1 MWKKALK
8 ICKKTVFLSAVFI
21 LTLSAKTENPIFAQE
36 NSAQKNLEIPA
47 QPKMP
52 STSMPT
58 ISSPSLGKGFY
69 IPGNA
74 EFYSGRRNAL
84 SSAKNTVSSKN
95 ENSGSKNLETEENST
110 ATAYSDKNAQLS
122 ELKNYLTAGDLSNLS
137 SLGILGGLSGL
148 SSENSGLSLLGSSLN
163 QANPLNSLNSSKN
176 LTLDAQNSIYLRQIL
191 SELESLKNSTLKTGN
206 FGASAQNA
214 SIFTQNEALKTPQKN
229 QSILRFLVN
238 GQNLRPA
245 CKTVFFS
252 EPQVDGTFLLTG
264 DCKYQL
270 NGKNLSETFYILFK
284 ADGATNGSNKFTATT
299 ALSQTEKNNSSY
311 LYKISQL
318 GELYAY
324 KTGNLVTLKA
334 EKDGTNLDLLLSM

>member
-1 MWKKALK
+1 MK
-8 ICKKTVFLSAVFI
+8 ICKKTVFLSAVFV

-36 NSAQKNLEIPA
+36 DSAQKKLEIPA

-84 SSAKNTVSSKN
+84 SSTKNTTSSKN
-95 ENSGSKNLETEENST
+95 EDSGSKNLETEKNST
-110 ATAYSDKNAQLS
+110 ATAFSDKNAQLS

-137 SLGILGGLSGL
+137 SLGILGGLYGL
-148 SSENSGLSLLGSSLN
+148 SSENSGLSILGS
-163 QANPLNSLNSSKN
+163 SLNSSKN
-176 LTLDAQNSIYLRQIL
+176 LTLDAQNSIYLQQIL
-191 SELESLKNSTLKTGN
+191 SELEDLKNTTLKTGN
-206 FGASAQNA
+206 FGVSAQNA
-214 SIFTQNEALKTPQKN
+214 SIFAQNEALKTTQKN

-252 EPQVDGTFLLTG
+252 EPQIDGTFLLTG

-299 ALSQTEKNNSSY
+299 ALSQTEKNTSSY

>member
-74 EFYSGRRNAL
+74 EFYSGQRNAL

-95 ENSGSKNLETEENST
+95 ENSGSKNLKTEENST

-122 ELKNYLTAGDLSNLS
+122 ELKNYLTAGDLSNVS
-137 SLGILGGLSGL
+137 SLGIL
-148 SSENSGLSLLGSSLN
+148 
-163 QANPLNSLNSSKN
+163 
-176 LTLDAQNSIYLRQIL
+176 
-191 SELESLKNSTLKTGN
+191 
-206 FGASAQNA
+206 
-214 SIFTQNEALKTPQKN
+214 
-229 QSILRFLVN
+229 
-238 GQNLRPA
+238 
-245 CKTVFFS
+245 
-252 EPQVDGTFLLTG
+252 
-264 DCKYQL
+264 
-270 NGKNLSETFYILFK
+270 
-284 ADGATNGSNKFTATT
+284 
-299 ALSQTEKNNSSY
+299 
-311 LYKISQL
+311 
-318 GELYAY
+318 
-324 KTGNLVTLKA
+324 
-334 EKDGTNLDLLLSM
+334 

>member
-8 ICKKTVFLSAVFI
+8 ICKKTVFLSAVFV

-36 NSAQKNLEIPA
+36 DSAQKKLEIPA

-84 SSAKNTVSSKN
+84 SSTKNTTSSKN
-95 ENSGSKNLETEENST
+95 EDSGSKNLETEKNST
-110 ATAYSDKNAQLS
+110 ATAFSDKNAQLS

-137 SLGILGGLSGL
+137 SLGILGGLYGL
-148 SSENSGLSLLGSSLN
+148 SSENSGLSILGS
-163 QANPLNSLNSSKN
+163 SLNSSKN
-176 LTLDAQNSIYLRQIL
+176 LTLDAQNSIYLQQIL
-191 SELESLKNSTLKTGN
+191 SELEDLKNTTLKTGN
-206 FGASAQNA
+206 FGVSAQNA
-214 SIFTQNEALKTPQKN
+214 SIFAQNEALKTTQKN

-252 EPQVDGTFLLTG
+252 EPQIDGTFLLTG

-299 ALSQTEKNNSSY
+299 ALSQTEKNTSSY

>member
-8 ICKKTVFLSAVFI
+8 ICKKTVLLSAAFI
-21 LTLSAKTENPIFAQE
+21 LILSVKVENPIFAQE
-36 NSAQKNLEIPA
+36 NSAQKNLELPA

-58 ISSPSLGKGFY
+58 ISSPSIGKGFY
-69 IPGNA
+69 IPGNK
-74 EFYSGRRNAL
+74 EFYTGRKNAV
-84 SSAKNTVSSKN
+84 SSAKNAVPSKN
-95 ENSGSKNLETEENST
+95 ENSDAKNLEAVENST
-110 ATAYSDKNAQLS
+110 TAAFSGKKAQLS

-137 SLGILGGLSGL
+137 SLGILGEISGL
-148 SSENSGLSLLGSSLN
+148 SSENSGLSFLGSSIN
-163 QANPLNSLNSSKN
+163 QTNPSNSLNSSKN
-176 LTLDAQNSIYLRQIL
+176 LALYAQNSIYLRQIL
-191 SELESLKNSTLKTGN
+191 SELENLKKTALGN
-206 FGASAQNA
+206 GNIGVSAQNA
-214 SIFTQNEALKTPQKN
+214 AIFSQNEALKVPQKN

-238 GQNLRPA
+238 GQNLKPA

-284 ADGATNGSNKFTATT
+284 ADGAANGRDKFTATT

-311 LYKISQL
+311 LYKICQL

>member
-1 MWKKALK
+1 M
-8 ICKKTVFLSAVFI
+8 
-21 LTLSAKTENPIFAQE
+21 
-36 NSAQKNLEIPA
+36 
-47 QPKMP
+47 
-52 STSMPT
+52 
-58 ISSPSLGKGFY
+58 
-69 IPGNA
+69 
-74 EFYSGRRNAL
+74 
-84 SSAKNTVSSKN
+84 
-95 ENSGSKNLETEENST
+95 
-110 ATAYSDKNAQLS
+110 
-122 ELKNYLTAGDLSNLS
+122 S

-214 SIFTQNEALKTPQKN
+214 SIFAQNEALKTPQKN

-238 GQNLRPA
+238 GQNLKPA

>member
-1 MWKKALK
+1 L
-8 ICKKTVFLSAVFI
+8 I
-21 LTLSAKTENPIFAQE
+21 LSAKTENPIFAQE
-36 NSAQKNLEIPA
+36 NSTQKNLEIPA

-74 EFYSGRRNAL
+74 GFYSGHKNIL
-84 SSAKNTVSSKN
+84 SGAKNTVSSKN
-95 ENSGSKNLETEENST
+95 ENSGSKNLKSEENST
-110 ATAYSDKNAQLS
+110 ATAISDKNAQLS

-137 SLGILGGLSGL
+137 SLGILGGISGF
-148 SSENSGLSLLGSSLN
+148 SSENFGLSFPGSSLN
-163 QANPLNSLNSSKN
+163 QSNPLNSLNSSKN
-176 LTLDAQNSIYLRQIL
+176 FTLDAQNSIYLRQIL
-191 SELESLKNSTLKTGN
+191 SELESLKNTTLGTGN
-206 FGASAQNA
+206 FGTSAQNA
-214 SIFTQNEALKTPQKN
+214 SAFAQTEALKAPQKK

-252 EPQVDGTFLLTG
+252 DPQVDGTFLLTG

-284 ADGATNGSNKFTATT
+284 ADGATNGSNKFTTT
-299 ALSQTEKNNSSY
+299 MALSQTEKNNSSY
-311 LYKISQL
+311 LYKICQL
-318 GELYAY
+318 GELCAY
-324 KTGNLVTLKA
+324 KTGTLITLKA

>member
-74 EFYSGRRNAL
+74 EFYSGQRNAL

-95 ENSGSKNLETEENST
+95 ENSGSKNLKTEENST
-110 ATAYSDKNAQLS
+110 GTAFSDKNAQLS

-137 SLGILGGLSGL
+137 SLGILGGL
-148 SSENSGLSLLGSSLN
+148 SGLSLLGSSLN

-191 SELESLKNSTLKTGN
+191 SELESLKNTTLKTGN

-214 SIFTQNEALKTPQKN
+214 SIFAQNEALKAPQKN

>member
-1 MWKKALK
+1 MK
-8 ICKKTVFLSAVFI
+8 ICKKTVFLSAVFV

-36 NSAQKNLEIPA
+36 NSAQKKLEIPA

-84 SSAKNTVSSKN
+84 SSTKNTTSSKN
-95 ENSGSKNLETEENST
+95 EDSGSKNLETEKNST
-110 ATAYSDKNAQLS
+110 ATAFSDKNAQLS

-148 SSENSGLSLLGSSLN
+148 SSENSGLSILGS
-163 QANPLNSLNSSKN
+163 SLNSSKN
-176 LTLDAQNSIYLRQIL
+176 LTLDAQNSIYLQQIL
-191 SELESLKNSTLKTGN
+191 SELEGLKNMTLKTGN
-206 FGASAQNA
+206 FGVSAQNA
-214 SIFTQNEALKTPQKN
+214 SIFAQNEALKTPQKN

-238 GQNLRPA
+238 GQNLKPA

-252 EPQVDGTFLLTG
+252 EPQIDGTFLLTG

-299 ALSQTEKNNSSY
+299 ALSQTEKNTSSY

>member
-8 ICKKTVFLSAVFI
+8 ICKKTVFLSAVFV

-36 NSAQKNLEIPA
+36 NSAQKKLEIPA

-84 SSAKNTVSSKN
+84 SSTKNTTSSKN
-95 ENSGSKNLETEENST
+95 EDSGSKNLETEKNST
-110 ATAYSDKNAQLS
+110 ATAFSDKNAQLS

-148 SSENSGLSLLGSSLN
+148 SSENSGLSILGS
-163 QANPLNSLNSSKN
+163 SLNSSKN
-176 LTLDAQNSIYLRQIL
+176 LTLDAQNSIYLQQIL
-191 SELESLKNSTLKTGN
+191 SELEGLKNMTLKTGN
-206 FGASAQNA
+206 FGVSAQNA
-214 SIFTQNEALKTPQKN
+214 SIFAQNEALKTPQKN

-238 GQNLRPA
+238 GQNLKPA

-252 EPQVDGTFLLTG
+252 EPQIDGTFLLTG

-299 ALSQTEKNNSSY
+299 ALSQTEKNTSSY